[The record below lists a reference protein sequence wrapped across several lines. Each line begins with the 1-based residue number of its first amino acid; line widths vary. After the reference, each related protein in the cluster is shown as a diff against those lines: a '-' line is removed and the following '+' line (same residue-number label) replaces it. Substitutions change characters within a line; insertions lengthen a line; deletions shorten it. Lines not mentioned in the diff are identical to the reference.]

1 MTTQNPIVSHEAWIT
16 ARKELLA
23 KEKEFVR
30 LRDQLTRQVRELPW
44 EPVDKEYRFEGPN
57 GPVTLNDLFGSK
69 NQLIVYHFMFGP
81 DWEEGC
87 KSCSFLM
94 DHVAPSAV
102 HMADRGVALALVS
115 RAPMAKL
122 SVFQRRMGW
131 QVNWVSSFGTDFNA
145 DYQVTATEAKVATGE
160 YHYNYRPNTSEANTE
175 LPGLSVFA
183 KDEEG
188 RIYHTY
194 STYSRGLDSFIGAYR
209 LLDVVPQGRNE
220 AGLSYPMEWI
230 RHHDKY
236 TNASDANAKVCH

>member
-1 MTTQNPIVSHEAWIT
+1 MTTRNPIVSHEAWIT

-44 EPVDKEYRFEGPN
+44 EPVDKDYRFEGPN

-122 SVFQRRMGW
+122 TAFQRRMGW
-131 QVNWVSSFGTDFNA
+131 QVNWVSSFGTDFNG
-145 DYQVTATEAKVATGE
+145 DYQVTATEAKVASGD
-160 YHYNYRPNTSEANTE
+160 YQYNYRPNTSEANTE

-183 KDEEG
+183 KDEDG

-194 STYSRGLDSFIGAYR
+194 STYARGLDSFIGAYR

-230 RHHDKY
+230 RHRDKY
-236 TNASDANAKVCH
+236 ANAPDANAKVCH